1 MYCYCYWQN
10 WPYWHTLAMF
20 DSRVASTRCLESTCK
35 TDCVSNGGRPANE
48 PSNCRDFVK
57 VDCCYLN
64 NFSACVR
71 RLLFLLLSL
80 SCVCVC
86 VCVWVWVCVC
96 VCGGGV
102 FFLSFS
108 SSIPPPPPPPPPLL
122 CGLSFFFFF
131 PFFPSPFHLLR
142 CPSSTLG
149 ENCVSSQDMLT
160 INRHKPFSLPFLQTF
175 SNKN

>member
-1 MYCYCYWQN
+1 
-10 WPYWHTLAMF
+10 MF

-48 PSNCRDFVK
+48 PSTCRDFVK

-64 NFSACVR
+64 NFSASVR

-80 SCVCVC
+80 SCVCVY
-86 VCVWVWVCVC
+86 VCVGGCVC

-108 SSIPPPPPPPPPLL
+108 SSIRPPPPPPLL

>member
-1 MYCYCYWQN
+1 MNKVYCYCYWQN
-10 WPYWHTLAMF
+10 WPYWHTSAMF

-48 PSNCRDFVK
+48 PSTCRDFVK

-80 SCVCVC
+80 SCVCVYVCVGVCGC
-86 VCVWVWVCVC
+86 VCVW
-96 VCGGGV
+96 GGV

-108 SSIPPPPPPPPPLL
+108 SSIPPPPP
-122 CGLSFFFFF
+122 FFFFF
-131 PFFPSPFHLLR
+131 FFLRSFFLLLFL
-142 CPSSTLG
+142 S
-149 ENCVSSQDMLT
+149 VF
-160 INRHKPFSLPFLQTF
+160 PFSF
-175 SNKN
+175 SSSSLSFFNSR